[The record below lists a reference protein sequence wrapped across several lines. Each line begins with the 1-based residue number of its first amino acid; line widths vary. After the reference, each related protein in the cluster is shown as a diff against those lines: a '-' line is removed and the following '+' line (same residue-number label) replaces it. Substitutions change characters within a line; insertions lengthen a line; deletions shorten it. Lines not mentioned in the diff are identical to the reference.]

1 MISVNWLHVS
11 LQISY
16 VSKKLLNPF
25 TAEDLSYRFLQNI
38 RDHPPEVHGNKGFKQ
53 WLYAL
58 ELSIES

>member
-53 WLYAL
+53 
-58 ELSIES
+58 